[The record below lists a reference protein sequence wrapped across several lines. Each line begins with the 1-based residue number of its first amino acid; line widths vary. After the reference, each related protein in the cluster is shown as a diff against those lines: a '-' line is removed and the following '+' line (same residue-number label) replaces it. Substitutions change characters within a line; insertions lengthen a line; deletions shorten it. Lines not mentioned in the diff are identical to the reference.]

1 MKKAWTTIGLGSNI
15 RSKFPADY
23 PCQSGCFKKIPKGEI
38 KKAHYRILDN
48 PEN

>member
-23 PCQSGCFKKIPKGEI
+23 PCQSTFI
-38 KKAHYRILDN
+38 
-48 PEN
+48 